1 LPCFPPVRHPFHPD
15 NANGYLP
22 DQFLQAISN
31 QRTDSYGGSL
41 ENRAR
46 FSLEVLSAVVSAV
59 GQEKVGIRFSP
70 WGSFQDMGG
79 DANPFESFGYITR
92 AVVRQYPSLGYVHF
106 VEPLDWTADWRT
118 NYTASFS
125 ADGFAEGVRP
135 SNDYFRAIVRGIDPE
150 TLPKDLNSTVFPEP
164 DEKHSTLFLSA
175 SESLDNQLSFSSH
188 AHCRLPPPASYLLVA
203 GGFKGESILSVL
215 ETSSFSEGTS
225 FLPLIWSIGS
235 KPEKSSTS
243 TIETLVSFSYLPGSG
258 SIRFHAVHTNF
269 LSLPLPPCRPSTPP
283 AQRVTPTIQLLPR
296 SRAGRLRPKLSLHR
310 ISPYCNLTATRFP
323 CCWSLVGEEGGKGL
337 GLVGDGVDG

>member
-1 LPCFPPVRHPFHPD
+1 
-15 NANGYLP
+15 
-22 DQFLQAISN
+22 
-31 QRTDSYGGSL
+31 
-41 ENRAR
+41 
-46 FSLEVLSAVVSAV
+46 
-59 GQEKVGIRFSP
+59 
-70 WGSFQDMGG
+70 MGG

-203 GGFKGESILSVL
+203 GGFKGESAISHSERTGDVVVFGRYFISTPDLVDRIKTGKEFNQYDRNVSIILL
-215 ETSSFSEGTS
+215 FAW
-225 FLPLIWSIGS
+225 LWLH
-235 KPEKSSTS
+235 
-243 TIETLVSFSYLPGSG
+243 TLS
-258 SIRFHAVHTNF
+258 
-269 LSLPLPPCRPSTPP
+269 CRP
-283 AQRVTPTIQLLPR
+283 
-296 SRAGRLRPKLSLHR
+296 
-310 ISPYCNLTATRFP
+310 Y
-323 CCWSLVGEEGGKGL
+323 
-337 GLVGDGVDG
+337 